1 MTLSTRL
8 IVILFLSGQIAFY
21 GQNKTIDSLKLAL
34 KNAKHD
40 TVKCNLLNELI
51 EYENDDSVWTKY
63 NKQLFDLA
71 SLNLKLSKLPD
82 KINRIYQ
89 KHIANAFNN
98 WGYLALIRGENEKAL
113 NYWKKSL
120 MIREKI
126 NDKPGIAFS
135 LNNIGGIYQ
144 NKGDIQNAL
153 NYHSKSLKIWE
164 EIKDK
169 NGISQSLN
177 NIAVIYNDQGEI
189 NKSLIFLN
197 KSLKIQ
203 EEINNKEGIAIAL
216 NNIGVS
222 YKRLNNLTR
231 AKQYYDKSL
240 KIREEIGDKR
250 GIAYALNNIGYVLE
264 KQGDLIGAQKK
275 YTESLKLMK
284 EIGDKKGVAILS
296 NSLGK
301 IYFSQSNTSMA
312 LDYLKT
318 SMKISKELGYPEDI
332 RDAALILQ
340 DVYKYLN
347 NYKLA
352 LENHELYIKMR
363 DSLNNIETQKVTI
376 TQQTK
381 YEYDKQ
387 KIIEDEKHAAELK
400 IQSEKAQADKKRQ
413 NIIIAS
419 VSIVLLLV
427 AFFSVMLYNRFKTTH
442 KQKLIIEKKEKE
454 TLEQKQ
460 LIEEKQKE
468 ITDSINYA
476 QKIQE
481 AYMPPVGALQYCFK
495 NSFLFFQPKDVVSGD
510 FYYINNPLDENGNR
524 MDEVYIAAADCTGH
538 GVPGS
543 IMSIICCNALNEA
556 ILTKKIRDTGKILDE
571 SREIIIR
578 NLKSKNGSDRKDGM
592 DICLL
597 RINKKT
603 NEVQFSGANNPFWFI
618 SNNNLEE
625 IKGNKQPVGLYENMS
640 PFDTHTI
647 TLPTPS
653 QLFLFTD
660 GYADQFGGP
669 RGKKYK
675 YTQLKEFLL
684 SNSELSMQEHHKKL
698 KTEFESWKGDLE
710 QVDDVCMI
718 GIII

>member
-1 MTLSTRL
+1 MGL
-8 IVILFLSGQIAFY
+8 Q
-21 GQNKTIDSLKLAL
+21 
-34 KNAKHD
+34 
-40 TVKCNLLNELI
+40 
-51 EYENDDSVWTKY
+51 
-63 NKQLFDLA
+63 
-71 SLNLKLSKLPD
+71 
-82 KINRIYQ
+82 
-89 KHIANAFNN
+89 
-98 WGYLALIRGENEKAL
+98 KAL
-113 NYWKKSL
+113 NYYLESL
-120 MIREKI
+120 KIRDKI
-126 NDKPGIAFS
+126 GDKIGLAYS
-135 LNNIGGIYQ
+135 LNNIGVIYSTF
-144 NKGDIQNAL
+144 GDPTITD
-153 NYHSKSLKIWE
+153 SKKKSL
-164 EIKDK
+164 EIGRHKSLDFFDRSLKLRIKSGDK
-169 NGISQSLN
+169 HGISSSLI
-177 NIAVIYNDQGEI
+177 NIA
-189 NKSLIFLN
+189 
-197 KSLKIQ
+197 
-203 EEINNKEGIAIAL
+203 
-216 NNIGVS
+216 GV
-222 YKRLNNLTR
+222 YCH
-231 AKQYYDKSL
+231 
-240 KIREEIGDKR
+240 
-250 GIAYALNNIGYVLE
+250 
-264 KQGDLIGAQKK
+264 QKK
-275 YTESLKLMK
+275 YTKALKLAL
-284 EIGDKKGVAILS
+284 E
-296 NSLGK
+296 
-301 IYFSQSNTSMA
+301 SMQ
-312 LDYLKT
+312 
-318 SMKISKELGYPEDI
+318 ISKELGYPENI
-332 RDAALILQ
+332 SDAAHLLKIIYSQLG
-340 DVYKYLN
+340 

-352 LENHELYIKMR
+352 LENYALYFKMR
-363 DSLNNIETQKVTI
+363 DSLNNIETQKATI

-387 KIIEDEKHAAELK
+387 KIIEDEKHASELK

-413 NIIIAS
+413 NIIIIG

-427 AFFSVMLYNRFKTTH
+427 AFFSVILYNRFKTTH
-442 KQKLIIEKKEKE
+442 KQKLIIEKKELE
-454 TLEQKQ
+454 TLDQKQ

-524 MDEVYIAAADCTGH
+524 IDEVYLAAADCTGH

-647 TLPTPS
+647 TMPAPS

-684 SNSELSMQEHHKKL
+684 SNSELSMQEQYEKL

-710 QVDDVCMI
+710 QVDDVC
-718 GIII
+718 IISIKI